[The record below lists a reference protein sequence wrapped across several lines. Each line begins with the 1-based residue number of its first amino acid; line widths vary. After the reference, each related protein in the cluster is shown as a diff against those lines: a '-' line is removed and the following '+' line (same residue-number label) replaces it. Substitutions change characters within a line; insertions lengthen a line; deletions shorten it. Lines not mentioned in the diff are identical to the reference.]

1 VALNPAWTLDSEA
14 PEVVESADVVV
25 KVRQALLTLREREE
39 RAIRLRYFESATYQ
53 EIGDALDVGV
63 ERARQITEKALRKL
77 KHPSRSRT
85 LLAAFVGTLPCT
97 SAMPPAKPAI
107 PPSEAQ
113 ELALRLRELQ
123 AHIEETKQR
132 EARSEARIEAR
143 GKEWWR
149 DHLEWHQPRAKRHP
163 TMGEAR
169 CLIRIVRTVMATTD
183 GESVILHPGEMWAVD
198 EQHRDDLVALGYA
211 VSA

>member
-1 VALNPAWTLDSEA
+1 MALNPAWTLDSEA

-39 RAIRLRYFESATYQ
+39 RAIRLRYFEGATYQ

-77 KHPSRSRT
+77 KHPSRSRI
-85 LLAAFVGTLPCT
+85 LLAAFVGTLPRA
-97 SAMPPAKPAI
+97 SLPPAEQAPT
-107 PPSEAQ
+107 PSEAQ

-132 EARSEARIEAR
+132 EARSEAR

-198 EQHRDDLVALGYA
+198 EQHRDDLVAFGYA